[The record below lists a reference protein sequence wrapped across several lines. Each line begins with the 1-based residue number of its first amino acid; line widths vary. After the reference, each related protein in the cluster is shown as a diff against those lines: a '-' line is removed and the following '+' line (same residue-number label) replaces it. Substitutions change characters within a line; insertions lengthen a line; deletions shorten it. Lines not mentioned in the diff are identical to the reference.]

1 MRRPRPRTRSLGTLI
16 SLGFGIVLLLHGG
29 IAVLNHVGL
38 DRAERDFRRYDEMK
52 HRAAGVVD
60 LDRELE
66 ALQHHVLMYTQT
78 GHPGPARRVRQM
90 YEKVCGRLEG
100 QIKTAAYENDLADLQ
115 EVRVR
120 LDAYLELFEE
130 VVIDRDRWT
139 HLSDEGLHRLSVEV
153 EGRLATLA
161 DAEVVAGDYE
171 AASQLNLARQR
182 LLLAES
188 AAVQYLLRPETS
200 LVTSTRWH
208 LKEFREALQPLRD
221 SAVTESTASEL
232 DALLAVPARY
242 EKLFLEMVQYTRAY
256 LHLINVVMP
265 GEALEL
271 SHLSEVLSERM
282 VRRVE
287 ALAVAMSTDAGRFQY
302 VSNGVSM
309 LTIGLGVL
317 AGTMI
322 RRRVVPPLVE
332 MTDTLGRLARGD
344 LSTKIPGL
352 NRRDEVGRMAQ
363 AAHVFREQTQ
373 RTTTLLLEARRLG
386 TQLGESE
393 ARYREAAERL
403 GRHNAEL
410 KHKNEEMEQFTH
422 AVSHDLKSPL
432 VTCMGLIDCVKEDLA
447 AGDAEKV
454 EEWLERLQRSV
465 TRMEAN
471 INDLLDLSRA
481 GRARHEPGMIDLDQL
496 VGQVADD
503 LGPRAARI
511 GAEVRIEAGLPRVW
525 GDPLRITEVLENLLA
540 NALKY
545 GCDYHEPRVTIGG
558 TRVDGEAR
566 LFVRD
571 NGQGIDPR
579 YHEKVFGLFQR
590 LDRQVDG
597 TGVGLALVAR
607 IMEVHGGRVW
617 IESNPGEGATFWL
630 AFADAPAEA
639 ARMAA

>member
-1 MRRPRPRTRSLGTLI
+1 MI

-38 DRAERDFRRYDEMK
+38 DRAERDFQRYDEMK
-52 HRAAGVVD
+52 HRAAAVVD
-60 LDRELE
+60 LDRELQ

-78 GHPGPARRVRQM
+78 GHPGPARRVRQV
-90 YEKVCGRLEG
+90 YERARDRIDH
-100 QIKTAAYENDLADLQ
+100 QIGSAIGESDRADLH
-115 EVRVR
+115 EVRDR
-120 LDAYLELFEE
+120 LDAYRELFEE
-130 VVIDRDRWT
+130 VVIDRDRWM

-153 EGRLATLA
+153 EGRLAKLA
-161 DAEVVAGDYE
+161 DAEVAAGDFE

-208 LKEFREALQPLRD
+208 LKEFREALQPLRER
-221 SAVTESTASEL
+221 AQTEAAAAEF
-232 DALLAVPARY
+232 DGLLAVPTRY
-242 EKLFLEMVQYTRAY
+242 EGLFLEMVQYTRAY

-271 SHLSEVLSERM
+271 AHLSQVLSDRM

-287 ALAVAMSTDAGRFQY
+287 ALAVAMSKDAGRFQY
-302 VSNGVSM
+302 VSNGVSL
-309 LTIGLGVL
+309 LTIAMGVL

-332 MTDTLGRLARGD
+332 MTDTLGRLAQGD

-352 NRRDEVGRMAQ
+352 DRRDEVGRMAQ
-363 AAHVFREQTQ
+363 AAHVFREKTQ
-373 RTTTLLLEARRLG
+373 QTTTLLLEARRLG
-386 TQLGESE
+386 TKLGESE
-393 ARYREAAERL
+393 ARYREAAESL

-410 KHKNEEMEQFTH
+410 KHKNEEMEQFTY

-432 VTCMGLIDCVKEDLA
+432 VTCMGLIDCLKEDLA
-447 AGDAEKV
+447 AGDEARV
-454 EEWLERLQRSV
+454 QEWLERLQRSV

-481 GRARHEPGMIDLDQL
+481 GRARHEPGEIDLNRL

-511 GAEVRIEAGLPRVW
+511 GARVRIEPNLPRVY
-525 GDPLRITEVLENLLA
+525 GDPLRITEVVENLLA

-545 GCDYHEPRVTIGG
+545 GCDYHDPRVVIGARRLDDE
-558 TRVDGEAR
+558 TR
-566 LFVRD
+566 LYVRD

-579 YHEKVFGLFQR
+579 YHDKVFGLFQR

-597 TGVGLALVAR
+597 TGVGLALVAK

-617 IESNPGEGATFWL
+617 VESEPGKGATFWL
-630 AFADAPAEA
+630 AFPDKPVA
-639 ARMAA
+639 AMALAA